1 MLTITAIIP
10 NYNYAGFLPSRM
22 ASIRAQRRQPDALV
36 FLDDASTDG
45 SLHVAEKLLSEWD
58 IPSRLIPRDVNSG
71 SVLGQWEAGL
81 REAATDAVWIAEADD
96 EAEPGLLEA
105 LAARLEEDPQ
115 AAFAFADSATID
127 EEGRVITADS
137 KAYTTTFD
145 SALAT
150 DQRMPAEEFV
160 RRCLTPRNA
169 MVNASAV
176 LFRSAALRA
185 AFERLG
191 TETRHWRCAGDW
203 RLYLEVCTG
212 GGHVHYVARPLNR
225 HRHHARSVT
234 GGAPAPAH
242 FTEVVTLLLRLRR
255 QLGSDPARDAAM
267 AQHLQDLAAAWKLG
281 EAA

>member
-10 NYNYAGFLPSRM
+10 NYNYAGFLPARL
-22 ASIRAQRRQPDALV
+22 ASVRAQTRQPDALV
-36 FLDDASTDG
+36 FLDDASTDD
-45 SLHVAEKLLSEWD
+45 SLRVAEELLDGWD
-58 IPSRLIPRDVNSG
+58 MPVRMLPRDVNSG

-81 REAATDAVWIAEADD
+81 REATTDAVWIAEADD

-105 LAARLEEDPQ
+105 LAARLEEDPR

-127 EEGRVITADS
+127 AEGQVIAADS
-137 KAYTTTFD
+137 KAYTTAFD

-150 DQRMPAEEFV
+150 DQRMPAEEFI

-176 LFRSAALRA
+176 LFRSAPLRA

-191 TETRHWRCAGDW
+191 AEVTRWHCAGDW
-203 RLYLEVCTG
+203 RLYLEVCAG
-212 GGHVHYVARPLNR
+212 GGHVHYVTRPLNR

-234 GGAPAPAH
+234 GGTPAAAH

-255 QLGSDPARDAAM
+255 ELGPDPARDAAM
-267 AQHLQDLAAAWKLG
+267 ARHVRDLSSAWSLGDAA
-281 EAA
+281 